1 MEKYPIVSW
10 FDKNSMLHLRFPF
23 SFFLLPV
30 YLFALSQAPLIN
42 WGMAVLSFVILHFLV
57 FPSSNGYNSYQD
69 HDKSSIGL
77 LRNPPPVS
85 KKLFYVSVFM
95 DVLAIAAG
103 VFISWLFTALVLSF
117 ILVSRAYSY
126 RGIRLKRYP
135 YLGFLVVSF
144 FQGGVVYLASLIAIS
159 NITDFSDLPSGTV
172 LNMAIAS
179 LFIGS
184 IYPFT
189 QIYQHEADKSDG
201 VITISYKLGYIGTFI
216 FSSILFLIATYLIYE
231 TFSGQVKYFLLF
243 QAMMLPVVYWFI
255 IWFFKVLRDRSQANF
270 DNAMLMNL
278 ITSVC
283 MNVFFLLLTLNRYGN
298 WF

>member
-1 MEKYPIVSW
+1 MKKYLIISW
-10 FDKNSMLHLRFPF
+10 FDKSTILHLRFPF
-23 SFFLLPV
+23 SFFLMPV
-30 YLFALSQAPLIN
+30 YLFALSQATTIN
-42 WGMAVLSFVILHFLV
+42 WTPAVFSFMILHFLV

-69 HDKSSIGL
+69 HDQTSIGL

-85 KKLFYVSVFM
+85 KKLLYVSMLM

-103 VFISWLFTALVLSF
+103 LFVSPLFAGLILSF

-135 YLGFLVVSF
+135 YLGFVVVSI
-144 FQGGVVYLASLIAIS
+144 FQGGVVYLASLIAIA
-159 NITDFSDLPSGTV
+159 NIRDFSALPNGTA

-189 QIYQHEADKSDG
+189 QIYQYEADKSDG

-216 FSSILFLIATYLIYE
+216 FSSILFLIATYLIYAS
-231 TFSGQVKYFLLF
+231 FSDHLKYFLLF

-255 IWFFKVLRDRSQANF
+255 IWFFKVLRNKSQANF
-270 DNAMLMNL
+270 DNSMLMNL
-278 ITSVC
+278 ITSTC
-283 MNVFFLLLTLNRYGN
+283 MNIFFLFLTLNRYGN